1 MPKILVIDDEA
12 TLREAIADQLQFEG
26 LDVLVAADGKEGVE
40 QALKNS
46 PDAIICD
53 ISMPELDGYE
63 VLQILRG
70 YPQTATIPFI
80 FLTARAAHKY
90 QRQGM
95 ELGADDYL
103 VKPFTKN
110 ELLAAVRARLDRR
123 NTYFRELEGAKKALM
138 HAIKHELRTPLTGIL
153 VANDLIEQNINT
165 MDPQYLQSLTQII
178 RSGSQRLQ
186 HVVEQIVW
194 KLQLDTGG
202 LTPEL
207 VAEKGYVLLLSD
219 LIRIAIA
226 NARKYALNNS
236 DLAIEF
242 DDADFMVSVFC
253 IRDALKVAFSEIII
267 NALMFSNPDGKVMIT
282 AQRSNGSILITITD
296 QGRGMPT
303 PLIPDAFEPFTQLD
317 RETFEQQGIGLGLW
331 LARALIDIHKGTV
344 NIQSKERVGT
354 SVHISLPISQ

>member
-1 MPKILVIDDEA
+1 V
-12 TLREAIADQLQFEG
+12 
-26 LDVLVAADGKEGVE
+26 
-40 QALKNS
+40 

-202 LTPEL
+202 LTPDL

-219 LIRIAIA
+219 LIHLAIGS
-226 NARKYALNNS
+226 ARKYALNNS
-236 DLAIEF
+236 NLPIEF
-242 DDADFMVSVFC
+242 NDADCMVSVFC
-253 IRDALKVAFSEIII
+253 IRDALKVAFAEIIV
-267 NALMFSNPDGKVMIT
+267 NALMFSNPEGVVSIT
-282 AQRSNGSILITITD
+282 AKQSDGYIAVTITD
-296 QGRGMPT
+296 QGRGIPA
-303 PLIPDAFEPFTQLD
+303 PLIEGAFEPFTQLNRD
-317 RETFEQQGIGLGLW
+317 TFEQQGIGLGLW
-331 LARALIDIHKGTV
+331 LARALIQIHKGAIT
-344 NIQSKERVGT
+344 IQSREGTGT
-354 SVHISLPISQ
+354 SVHVSLPISE